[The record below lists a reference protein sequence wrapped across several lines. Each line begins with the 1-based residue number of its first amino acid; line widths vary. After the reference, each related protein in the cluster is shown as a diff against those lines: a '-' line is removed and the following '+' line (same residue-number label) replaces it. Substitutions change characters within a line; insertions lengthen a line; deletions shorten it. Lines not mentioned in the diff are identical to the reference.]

1 LHHANNCREGP
12 NSPPLTLHQNQDIP
26 PKSMNKK
33 HIIDSQISI

>member
-1 LHHANNCREGP
+1 
-12 NSPPLTLHQNQDIP
+12 LHQNQDIP